1 MPADYVIGP
10 GDELLVRAWGQIDVD
25 YRAVVDRNGTI
36 NIPRVGSINVAGIKY
51 ADLTSYVRNAV
62 ARNFRNFDL
71 LVTLGQLRTVQIFVG
86 ATRAAPAAIR

>member
-36 NIPRVGSINVAGIKY
+36 NIPRVGSINVAGVKY
-51 ADLTSYVRNAV
+51 QDLTNSCAPRW
-62 ARNFRNFDL
+62 R
-71 LVTLGQLRTVQIFVG
+71 
-86 ATRAAPAAIR
+86 ATSATSSCW